1 MIWLEVSVTTDG
13 EAAEAVAELLRPYA
27 YSDGVVLEQLGDEN
41 DLSPDALEPHV
52 TVKIYIPE
60 DQDSPAL
67 RRRLEESLYH
77 LSRLYPIPPPVFREL
92 QEEDWANAWKAH
104 YKPFRIGRR
113 LWIQPSWLDAFPEPV
128 EGAFPEPVEGGLRQA
143 QPPLAPEP
151 VAADELDRRQPD
163 DIVLTLDPGM
173 AFGTGLHPTTQ
184 MCLQFLEELVE
195 PGMRVLD
202 VGTGSGI
209 LAIAAA
215 RLGATAVYAIDNDPI
230 AVRTTEENVALNGV
244 GDQVTAVVGEL
255 AAVTDKAY
263 DIVVVNI
270 LAPIIQALLAEHD
283 LLGYVRPGG
292 WLLLSGIID
301 QQAEG
306 VAASVTAVDGRIA
319 RQLAI
324 RDWVAYGVKRGM

>member
-1 MIWLEVSVTTDG
+1 MVWLEVSVTTDG

-27 YSDGVVLEQLGDEN
+27 YQDGVVLEQLGDEN

-60 DQDSPAL
+60 AEDSPAL

-77 LSRLYPIPPPVFREL
+77 LGRLYPIPPPVFREL
-92 QEEDWANAWKAH
+92 QEEDWANAWKVH
-104 YKPFRIGRR
+104 YQPFRIGKR
-113 LWIQPSWLDAFPEPV
+113 LWIQPSWLDKDEPA
-128 EGAFPEPVEGGLRQA
+128 EADTRQA
-143 QPPLAPEP
+143 
-151 VAADELDRRQPD
+151 D

-184 MCLQFLEELVE
+184 MCLQLLEDLVQ
-195 PGMRVLD
+195 PGMRILD

-215 RLGATAVYAIDNDPI
+215 RLGATAVHGIDNDPV
-230 AVRTTEENVALNGV
+230 AVRTTLENVALNGV
-244 GDQVTAVVGEL
+244 GERVTADVGEL
-255 AAVTDKAY
+255 ASVSAKEW

-270 LAPIIQALLAEHD
+270 LAPVIQLLLAEHD

-292 WLLLSGIID
+292 RLLLSGIID

-306 VAASVTAVDGRIA
+306 VEASVTAVGGKID
-319 RQLAI
+319 RQLTI
-324 RDWVAYGVKRGM
+324 RDWVAYAVEQKTAEVFKTSAV